1 MAMLNNQMVHDA
13 GNTAIYSIINRCDTC
28 DSKEEGD
35 QPLMAAKG
43 GFRLFMAHDVCVSVG
58 SEDAHIYTHHHVHYN
73 ALYIYRYIRYNI

>member
-1 MAMLNNQMVHDA
+1 MVHDA

-58 SEDAHIYTHHHVHYN
+58 SEDAHIYIYTHHHVHYN

>member
-1 MAMLNNQMVHDA
+1 MVHDA
-13 GNTAIYSIINRCDTC
+13 GNTAIYSMINRCDTC

-58 SEDAHIYTHHHVHYN
+58 SFYLPARKMHIYI
-73 ALYIYRYIRYNI
+73 YIHIIMCIIMH

>member
-1 MAMLNNQMVHDA
+1 MAMLNNQMVNDA

-58 SEDAHIYTHHHVHYN
+58 SFYLPARKMHIYIYTHHHVHYN
-73 ALYIYRYIRYNI
+73 ALYI